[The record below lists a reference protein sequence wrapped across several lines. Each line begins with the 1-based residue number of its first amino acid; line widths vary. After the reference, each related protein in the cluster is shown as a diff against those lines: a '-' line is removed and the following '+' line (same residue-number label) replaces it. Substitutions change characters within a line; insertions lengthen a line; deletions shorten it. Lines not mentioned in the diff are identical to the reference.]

1 MRGLFLLCLPLG
13 LAILWLWHAVV
24 KHPMASLAPEF
35 VRQRISAEELQFR
48 FWPIS
53 QFVAIV
59 VSLLLG
65 SSIHIVW
72 DGFTHENGYFV
83 KHWES
88 LRHPV
93 MLWRVL
99 PLWKAL
105 QFGCSVAGVAAVA
118 LVMMIWWW
126 KKPTVAD
133 PVASEINRQLR
144 LLINGIV
151 FLLAGV
157 VGIAIGFHARYDHSW
172 KWCVVNSVVAAVSVC
187 GAELLLFSVA
197 WRWSRLS
204 GSPEH
209 LA

>member
-1 MRGLFLLCLPLG
+1 M
-13 LAILWLWHAVV
+13 V
-24 KHPMASLAPEF
+24 KCPMASLAPEF

-48 FWPIS
+48 FLPIS

-83 KHWES
+83 KHWAS

-93 MLWRVL
+93 MLWKML

-133 PVASEINRQLR
+133 PVVSEINPQLR

-151 FLLAGV
+151 FLLAGM

-197 WRWSRLS
+197 WRWSRLR